1 MPFSI
6 NIDETRSPP
15 PVKKAPER
23 GPLTFIVGIEQGVG
37 PAKFIERRNLSR
49 GNNLLTE
56 PPKPLDPVF
65 KALDNIH
72 ISFTLSSLINNQIA
86 YNPPPLPETDEPYV
100 DPDAVSFSLAKNYQ
114 LNINIPLPLEDTMVT
129 TPDDLTVV
137 G

>member
-15 PVKKAPER
+15 PVKKTPER

-37 PAKFIERRNLSR
+37 PAKFVERRNLSR

-56 PPKPLDPVF
+56 PPKGPEPVYQ
-65 KALDNIH
+65 ALDKINV
-72 ISFTLSSLINNQIA
+72 SFTLSSLINNQWS
-86 YNPPPLPETDEPYV
+86 YTPPPIPETDEPYV
-100 DPDAVSFSLAKNYQ
+100 DSDAVSFSLTKNYQ